1 MPMYVIERE
10 ISNAGKLTD
19 EEWSAISQTSNA
31 ILRQL
36 GPDVQWIESFV
47 TDNKVYCVY
56 IAANEDLIRE
66 HARLTEFPA
75 NMVSAVGRVINPT
88 TAE

>member
-10 ISNAGKLTD
+10 IANAGELTD
-19 EEWSAISQTSNA
+19 EEWTAISQKSNE

-36 GPDVQWIESFV
+36 GPDVQWVESFV

-56 IAANEDLIRE
+56 IAANEHLIRE
-66 HARLTEFPA
+66 HARLGEFPA
-75 NMVSAVGRVINPT
+75 NAISGVSSILNPT